1 MNSFDF
7 IVSLVMIEQ
16 PMQNIVPLSQA
27 LQKENCDLVQAS
39 AMAMASTLITMFK
52 EKRESDTFYTEV
64 WNSACVV
71 AEKEEVDI
79 SVPLVNKHQTK
90 IANAPAD
97 TPEQ

>member
-27 LQKENCDLVQAS
+27 PQKENCDLVQAS
-39 AMAMASTLITMFK
+39 AMPSTLITMFK